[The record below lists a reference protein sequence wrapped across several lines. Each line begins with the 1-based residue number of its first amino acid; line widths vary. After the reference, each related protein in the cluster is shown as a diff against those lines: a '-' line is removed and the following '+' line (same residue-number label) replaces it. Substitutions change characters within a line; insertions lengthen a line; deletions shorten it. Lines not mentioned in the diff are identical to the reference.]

1 MATKPVQC
9 DRQLRFD
16 KHPIN
21 NLTLPTYDV
30 THQAWRLCP
39 FQWLPFFVPLYFLL
53 RIAGRCILCKM
64 RVKWSPLV
72 SGMGE
77 EEGNFKPELIRQE
90 LFSTEFNAIR
100 IIDFDLVYTLLSRE
114 SIGTQEN
121 TVLQESST
129 ILFRSSRITSVFYP
143 HKLCCSGMLLVHTMF
158 RVIGFQQHSEV
169 SKDSMRPLLQANK
182 HTHMQ
187 QIWRTQFTFP
197 EVLIL

>member
-1 MATKPVQC
+1 
-9 DRQLRFD
+9 
-16 KHPIN
+16 
-21 NLTLPTYDV
+21 
-30 THQAWRLCP
+30 
-39 FQWLPFFVPLYFLL
+39 
-53 RIAGRCILCKM
+53 
-64 RVKWSPLV
+64 
-72 SGMGE
+72 MGE

-187 QIWRTQFTFP
+187 QI
-197 EVLIL
+197 